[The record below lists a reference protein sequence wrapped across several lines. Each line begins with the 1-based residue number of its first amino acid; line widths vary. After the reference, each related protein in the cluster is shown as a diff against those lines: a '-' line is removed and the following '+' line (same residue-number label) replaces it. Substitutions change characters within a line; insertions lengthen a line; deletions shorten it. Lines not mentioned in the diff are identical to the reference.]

1 MTIRTV
7 SRARSCLR
15 RFARDRTGVSAVE
28 FALMLPV
35 MLTLYIG
42 AVEVGNGYAIS
53 FKSTLAARTVT
64 DLASQYISIYNSD
77 MTNILGAASTVLT
90 PYPNANV
97 VVTLSE
103 VTTNA
108 QGVGK
113 VVWSNSLN
121 GTARVA
127 GIDGSTADQASNAEY
142 HHHVWRSDLPLH
154 AVVGLRAHRHDQHL
168 PELFLLSPDV
178 DHDRPHQFLIDPL
191 LSDHRRRHS
200 HLKRRRF
207 AAHCVSR
214 AVATA

>member
-1 MTIRTV
+1 MKIRTV

-127 GIDGSTADQASNAEY
+127 TTTVALPTKLQTPNITIMYGEVTYPYTPSLGYVLTGTISIYQSFFFYPRMSTTIARINS
-142 HHHVWRSDLPLH
+142 
-154 AVVGLRAHRHDQHL
+154 
-168 PELFLLSPDV
+168 
-178 DHDRPHQFLIDPL
+178 
-191 LSDHRRRHS
+191 
-200 HLKRRRF
+200 
-207 AAHCVSR
+207 
-214 AVATA
+214 

>member
-1 MTIRTV
+1 MEPVRTP
-7 SRARSCLR
+7 SRARCCLR
-15 RFARDRTGVSAVE
+15 RLFCDRTGVSAIE
-28 FALMLPV
+28 FALVLPI

-42 AVEVGNGYAIS
+42 GVEVGDGFAIS

-64 DLASQYISIYNSD
+64 DLASQYISIDNSD

-90 PYPNANV
+90 PYATSNV

-127 GIDGSTADQASNAEY
+127 TTTVTLPAKLQTANITIMFGEVTYPYTPSLGYVLTGTINIYESFYFYPRMSTTIARVNS
-142 HHHVWRSDLPLH
+142 
-154 AVVGLRAHRHDQHL
+154 
-168 PELFLLSPDV
+168 
-178 DHDRPHQFLIDPL
+178 
-191 LSDHRRRHS
+191 
-200 HLKRRRF
+200 
-207 AAHCVSR
+207 
-214 AVATA
+214 